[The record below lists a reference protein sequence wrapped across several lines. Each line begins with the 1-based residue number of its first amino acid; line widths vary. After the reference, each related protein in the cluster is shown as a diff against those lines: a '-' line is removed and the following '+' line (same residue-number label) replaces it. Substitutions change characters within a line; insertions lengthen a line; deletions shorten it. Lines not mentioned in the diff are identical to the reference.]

1 MCLMVVVMIWLG
13 RRAFV
18 HMCLPHLW
26 DFQSTGVIE
35 FVVGMRIYNGRDDI
49 ADDTFY
55 GLLVYVV

>member
-1 MCLMVVVMIWLG
+1 MIWLG

-26 DFQSTGVIE
+26 DFQSTAVIE